1 MTTIEQFLE
10 KEKRETE
17 LRKELKQKILKL
29 ITRYN
34 QKDIAKLL
42 KVDNTI
48 ITRIK
53 HDYKFKISTIKHY
66 LK

>member
-1 MTTIEQFLE
+1 MITIEQFLE
-10 KEKRETE
+10 EEKQEIE

-42 KVDNTI
+42 KVDNNI

-53 HDYKFKISTIKHY
+53 NNHKFKISTIKHY